1 VLPPA
6 FVSGGP
12 GAFPDTRWTQVLAAR
27 SHPEKRRALTEE
39 LIGARWRPLYLYA
52 RQRGLPPD
60 RAEDVVQGL
69 LLQLI
74 EHDFLDRLDPER
86 GSLRGY
92 LKRALKHYL
101 VNLHEHDAAEK
112 RGGGKVPLSIDA
124 GEALL
129 VASPADPEG
138 AFDREWALDVFSSAL
153 SELEK
158 EFEGGKRRGPI
169 EVLREL
175 FSFGA
180 APPYEELARAHGMSV
195 SQLKSFVHR
204 GRRRFRQLILARVAD
219 TVSTAAEAENELN
232 ELLRAL
238 EAG

>member
-1 VLPPA
+1 
-6 FVSGGP
+6 
-12 GAFPDTRWTQVLAAR
+12 VLAAR
-27 SHPEKRRALTEE
+27 GHPETRRALTEE
-39 LIGARWRPLYLYA
+39 LVGARWRPLYLYA

-74 EHDFLDRLDPER
+74 EHDFLERLDPER

-101 VNLHEHDAAEK
+101 VNLHEHDSAEK
-112 RGGGKVPLSIDA
+112 RGGGKMPLSLDA
-124 GEALL
+124 AEALV
-129 VASPADPEG
+129 VASPADPEA
-138 AFDREWALDVFSSAL
+138 AFDREWALDVFDSAL

-158 EFEGGKRRGPI
+158 EFERGERRGPV
-169 EVLREL
+169 EVLRKL
-175 FSFGA
+175 FSFDS
-180 APPYEELARAHGMSV
+180 APPYEELARAHGMTV

-204 GRRRFRQLILARVAD
+204 GRLRFRQLVLARVAD
-219 TVSTAAEAENELN
+219 TVSSAEEAENELA

-238 EAG
+238 EAR

>member
-1 VLPPA
+1 
-6 FVSGGP
+6 
-12 GAFPDTRWTQVLAAR
+12 VLAAR
-27 SHPEKRRALTEE
+27 GQPEKRRALTEE
-39 LIGARWRPLYLYA
+39 LVAARWRPLYLYA

-74 EHDFLDRLDPER
+74 EHDFLERLDPER
-86 GSLRGY
+86 GRLRGY

-112 RGGGKVPLSIDA
+112 RGGGRVPLSVDA
-124 GEALL
+124 AEALL
-129 VASPADPEG
+129 VAAPTDPEA
-138 AFDREWALDVFSSAL
+138 AFDREWALEVFDSAL
-153 SELEK
+153 AQLEQ
-158 EFEGGKRRGPI
+158 EFESGERRGPVG
-169 EVLREL
+169 VLREL
-175 FSFGA
+175 FRFGS

-204 GRRRFRQLILARVAD
+204 GRRRFRQLVLARVAD
-219 TVSTAAEAENELN
+219 TVTTQEEAEHELA

-238 EAG
+238 EAT